1 MIKKNLI
8 VFLLLLMSI
17 PLTAQQNKVFFL
29 KGYVR
34 DSTDLIVNA
43 HVVNISKERGTF
55 TNDYGLYKIQVSL
68 GDTIEVSSVQ
78 HEPYR
83 AVITDQI
90 AYSQE
95 LKVVL
100 EKRRIELDEIIL
112 KKHNLTGILRS
123 DRKQVPKDSIAAVGR
138 NISDVITELS
148 EQEKALSKNVTAS
161 EKGTAG
167 VITKKTDPTKKF
179 DGVGTTIGLG
189 NGKNKKD
196 EEIKKIVS
204 DKFTSQVIYD
214 KFGKEFFADI
224 KIPEKQIFAFIDY
237 CKKFDIK
244 GLYNRGYYLQIA
256 VLFQRE
262 SPIFLKNIK
271 E

>member
-1 MIKKNLI
+1 MFRKNLI
-8 VFLLLLMSI
+8 LIGFLLVTVHLS
-17 PLTAQQNKVFFL
+17 AQKNFFL

-43 HVVNISKERGTF
+43 HVVNISKEKGTF
-55 TNDYGLYKIQVSL
+55 TNDFGVYKIVVSL

-78 HEPYR
+78 HEVFR
-83 AVITDQI
+83 TVVTEQMEF
-90 AYSQE
+90 SKE
-95 LKVVL
+95 LRVVL

-138 NISDVITELS
+138 SISDVVSELS
-148 EQEKALSKNVTAS
+148 EQEKALSKNVNAS
-161 EKGTAG
+161 DKGTAG

-204 DKFTSQVIYD
+204 DKFTSQMIYD
-214 KFGKEFFADI
+214 RFGKEFFADI
-224 KIPEKQIFAFIDY
+224 KIPEKHIFSFIDY

-244 GLYNRGYYLQIA
+244 GLYNRGYLLQIA

-262 SPIFLKNIK
+262 SKAFLKSIK